1 MTATAKKTLSVL
13 MAFVLVLGL
22 MPLPGTVQRAAAT
35 EVVEKTEVDA
45 GGLTDKTE
53 SGQGDESTL
62 GDAPEQ
68 GRTPDQGQTAGKV
81 SQPGLQPTTEPN
93 PQPEKNSPEQTEP
106 TKVEQAT
113 ASAAKDTL
121 SKEGKGEGSVKK
133 ADEDKGPEMT
143 AMANPGDPV
152 VVDGVEYSYTDVGL
166 GGPDV
171 VAITRINASTNSE
184 VAIPSTLAIPV
195 DGGDT
200 TVTKT
205 VVALKGASSNTTVG
219 VGTLSSLSIPS
230 SVNQID
236 RLDGTVSQI
245 SFKAGSALDV
255 PAGAFEYVNGLTS
268 ITLPSGSIGAE
279 AFKGRTSL
287 ASVTWP
293 SGTTLGEGAFQGCS
307 SLSSI
312 TLPSNLTTIGADAFN
327 GTSLSSITI
336 PDNVTTIGER
346 AFANAP
352 LTSGLKLGSSVQT
365 IRADAF
371 KNAQFTSIAL
381 PASLSTYYT
390 NPTGPTSNTGTT
402 AFSGCNKLQTI
413 TWPESGNFTAVG
425 GFWDCPNLSSDTLSN
440 LPTWI
445 TAIGDFA
452 FSSSGSTSWTNI
464 AIPNRIT
471 TIGTSAFEGRHFQSV
486 TIPSSVTSIGEC
498 AFSGGGG
505 TMTSLTIAAEGGA
518 LRIEE
523 RAFNGSMSYTTG
535 VKSEGADEV
544 VLPARVSYIGQ
555 SAFASSQYTSYRI
568 MNKAIELQ
576 KSGST
581 VADPWD
587 KGLSGTVYYP
597 SNAAADSDIM
607 KIKAYYED
615 PSSSGSL
622 TFVPF
627 EVEPPIPTHS
637 IKGTVPAGASVMLS
651 VAGQSYE
658 PTLTTSGGDTTFTMP
673 DVEEGVVVYAIVS
686 MEGYLDYTVYPAMD
700 ARGKPTSTVMPQ
712 ADWTFSVS
720 TDDMTPLSTTGTL
733 HVQAKGDYAKDCR
746 MAVFTTDGKLVAQ
759 GKVVRAQ
766 LYTADA
772 LPADTYNVAAW
783 QANDYFTQVSS
794 LADFLKMG
802 LVQDTDYAWLKG
814 VQVQSGKS
822 TTKTLT
828 VPHLRTERIA
838 DMLSSG
844 SVSLPTGS
852 VSPGIDFSACIS
864 YEMAGS
870 NKASS
875 ITVSLP
881 EGIDVKQVYSATHA
895 YSTGEYS
902 FDAAT
907 RTLTVSTANADQA
920 SGRLWLRLQAAPA
933 SAPYTISAQ
942 VSNGVAS
949 VPIGSAR
956 IASPAIRLVVPE
968 GALPGNIFD
977 VAVFTAPETT
987 VTFSIDGQPTGV
999 TCQTNK
1005 AGRGTTTL
1013 TIPQDQITVN
1023 PNHTVTAAVQI
1034 AGQNYSTY
1042 ELVSYSYFSGVVSPN
1057 VYEFYFTH
1065 SGSTVYL
1072 AREGKNLSGGY
1083 YLVLA
1088 EPSHNQ
1094 YAFTP
1099 VWKFTAT
1106 LESAI
1111 PLANTASLYLGML
1124 DESTCYYDMQLT
1136 KTENAFGDVKRYT
1149 YSCSIR
1155 LGKPENGYV
1164 LGTSEIPYKF
1174 DIIPAIDGSVEQVV
1188 KSLEPTIFKD
1198 FGDQVAAKHAEMA
1211 VEKGKLVAGKPS
1223 DVFGEGAAASD
1234 TYESL
1239 TKDWA
1244 EWVRS
1249 ITDDALR
1256 DKLAKSMGV
1265 FGYAYKHEVYDPSGT
1280 WFKSLT
1286 EDEKSKVN
1294 EAEACYDQAF
1304 EQLAIVLGDKK
1315 PLPAYASYEEYLKDN
1330 YGYETGQQY
1339 DKEQLRAEGYT
1350 IIENTDTAKLK
1361 GEWASYNTDALTSY
1375 NIDALEAPSWM
1386 AVKIEDG
1393 AGSGGSGL
1401 TTQSGPP
1408 ECSGDQQTVTVKDS
1422 NGSSMSRTN
1431 DYLKGKILGAIGD
1444 TAGLTDMLTTVAGL
1458 VKDGKLATVGVSA
1471 GDIPAL
1477 APALKTG
1484 GQVCSYL
1491 GPIISGVQVYLSWD
1505 STKKSVSEYEERK
1518 GELERIDEQIKWYSE
1533 QRGDGKMTLCEEF
1546 LRAER
1551 DALSSLVAVL
1561 WFNDWLAKGDFAMTG
1576 FGASAGTVSAVLSF
1590 TPAAEVGVGVG
1601 LISGAACLSWSGVS
1615 TAGNLVL
1622 SPTLDSWTNTIEN
1635 IRRDRTRQCLDEE
1648 DERLKAFAK
1657 QHYFAFQKNTLIDPS
1672 GWVYAGVD
1680 DNRLQG
1686 VLATIYQKVGD
1697 AWVPWNADSYDQVN
1711 PQTTDTGGLFAWNVL
1726 SGVWKVLFQKEGYH
1740 DTWSDEMSVPPEWTK
1755 VAVNMLRDTAPAGQ
1769 SYKLADDYSYVDITF
1784 DQYMKA
1790 GTVPTVTVGGVAVD
1804 DASWVNVTAGTDE
1817 AGNETQLALV
1827 LRVPLTDLAEPGIAV
1842 DVVVSGAY
1850 GYTGKP
1856 MTAPYTATIVIP
1868 DGSTYY
1874 YVAPDDTASFVKG
1887 SGKTLSFTFKRSAY
1901 DERTFP
1907 YFQGIL
1913 VDGAPVGEE
1922 NYTAAAGS
1930 VIVTLKA
1937 DYLETLAEGDHV
1949 LTTQFYDGS
1958 ATADFKVVAAEGAA
1972 TKASA
1977 SKSVPATGD
1986 RVASTGMLLL
1996 VACIACCVM
2005 LFARNRVGTRK
2016 PSGRHVRR

>member
-1 MTATAKKTLSVL
+1 MAATAKKTLSVL
-13 MAFVLVLGL
+13 MVFVLVLGL

-45 GGLTDKTE
+45 GGLTDDAE
-53 SGQGDESTL
+53 GEQGGEPAPGGAAEQGST
-62 GDAPEQ
+62 PEQ
-68 GRTPDQGQTAGKV
+68 GQAAGEV
-81 SQPGLQPTTEPN
+81 SQPGLQPTTEPK
-93 PQPEKNSPEQTEP
+93 PQPEKNSPEQPEP
-106 TKVEQAT
+106 TEKVEQVA
-113 ASAAKDTL
+113 ASTAKDTP
-121 SKEGKGEGSVKK
+121 SKEGKGEGSV
-133 ADEDKGPEMT
+133 EDANAGKEPELK

-152 VVDGVEYSYTDVGL
+152 EVGGVSYSYTDYDL
-166 GGPDV
+166 GGADV
-171 VAITRINASTNSE
+171 VAITSISATNGAN
-184 VAIPSTLAIPV
+184 VTIPSALAIPV

-219 VGTLSSLSIPS
+219 VGTLSSLTIPA
-230 SVNQID
+230 SVKQID
-236 RLDGTVSQI
+236 KLDGTVSTI
-245 SFKAGSALDV
+245 SFEAGSALDV
-255 PAGAFEYVNGLTS
+255 PAGAFEYVDGLTS

-279 AFKGRTSL
+279 AFKDRTSL

-293 SGTTLGEGAFQGCS
+293 GGTTLGEGAFQGCS
-307 SLSSI
+307 SLTSI

-352 LTSGLKLGSSVQT
+352 LTSGLTLGSSVQT

-381 PASLSTYYT
+381 PASLYSYYT
-390 NPTGPTSNTGTT
+390 NPTGNDTSTGKT
-402 AFSGCNKLQTI
+402 AFSGCSALQTI
-413 TWPESGNFTAVG
+413 TWPETGSFTAVG
-425 GFWDCPNLSSDTLSN
+425 GFWGCPSLSSNTLQN

-445 TAIGDFA
+445 TAIDNYA
-452 FSSSGSTSWTNI
+452 FSNSGNSSWANI
-464 AIPNRIT
+464 TIPNRIT
-471 TIGTSAFEGRHFQSV
+471 TIGESAFEGRRFQSV
-486 TIPSSVTSIGEC
+486 TIPSSVTTIGRY
-498 AFSGGGG
+498 AFSGADGN
-505 TMTSLTIAAEGGA
+505 MTSLTIAEEGA
-518 LRIEE
+518 SLRIEE
-523 RAFNGSMSYTTG
+523 NAFSSSMSYTAG
-535 VKSEGADEV
+535 VKSEGANEV

-555 SAFASSQYTSYRI
+555 SAFTSSQYTNYRI

-581 VADPWD
+581 VADPWTG
-587 KGLSGTVYYP
+587 GLSGTVYYP
-597 SNAAADSDIM
+597 SDAAADSDIM
-607 KIKAYYED
+607 KIKARYEQE
-615 PSSSGSL
+615 SLGSGF

-627 EVEPPIPTHS
+627 EVEPPAPTYS
-637 IKGTVPAGASVMLS
+637 ITGTVPAGASVVLS
-651 VAGQSYE
+651 VAGNTYE
-658 PTLTTSGGDTTFTMP
+658 PALTTSGGSATFTMP
-673 DVEEGVVVYAIVS
+673 GVEAGVVAYAVVS
-686 MEGYLDYTVYPAMD
+686 MEGYLDYTVYPSMNAQ
-700 ARGKPTSTVMPQ
+700 GKPVHTVMPQ
-712 ADWTFSVS
+712 DNWTFSVEAS
-720 TDDMTPLSTTGTL
+720 DMTPLSTTGTL
-733 HVQAKGDYAKDCR
+733 HVQALGDYAQDCR
-746 MAVFTTDGKLVAQ
+746 MAVFATDGTLVAQ
-759 GKVVRAQ
+759 GKVVRAR

-772 LPADTYNVAAW
+772 LPAGTYNVAAW

-802 LVQDTDYAWLKG
+802 LTQEVDYAWLKN

-822 TTKTLT
+822 KTETLT
-828 VPHLRTERIA
+828 VPRLRTERIT

-881 EGIDVKQVYSATHA
+881 EGIDVKQVYSTTHT

-902 FDAAT
+902 FNAAE
-907 RTLTVSTANADQA
+907 RTLTVSIANVDQT

-933 SAPYTISAQ
+933 SVPYTISAQ
-942 VSNGVAS
+942 VSDGIAS
-949 VPIGSAR
+949 VPVGSAR
-956 IASPAIRLVVPE
+956 VASPAIRLVVPD

-987 VTFSIDGQPTGV
+987 VTFSIDGKPTGV

-1005 AGRGTTTL
+1005 VGRGMATL
-1013 TIPQDQITVN
+1013 TIPQDQISVN
-1023 PNHTVTAAVQI
+1023 PNHTVTASVQI

-1042 ELVSYSYFSGVVSPN
+1042 ETVSYSYFSGVVSPN

-1149 YSCSIR
+1149 YSCSVR

-1244 EWVRS
+1244 EWVGGIS
-1249 ITDDALR
+1249 DTALR
-1256 DKLAKSMGV
+1256 DKLVKSMGV
-1265 FGYAYKHEVYDPSGT
+1265 FGYAYKHEVYDPDGT
-1280 WFKSLT
+1280 WYNTLDSGQQAA
-1286 EDEKSKVN
+1286 VN
-1294 EAEACYDQAF
+1294 QAESYYDQAF
-1304 EQLAIVLGDKK
+1304 GQLAIVLGDKK

-1361 GEWASYNTDALTSY
+1361 GEWASYGDGAP
-1375 NIDALEAPSWM
+1375 EAPSWM

-1408 ECSGDQQTVTVKDS
+1408 EGSGDQQTVTVKDS

-1551 DALSSLVAVL
+1551 DALDSLVAVL

-1601 LISGAACLSWSGVS
+1601 LVSGAACLSWSGVS

-1672 GWVYAGVD
+1672 GWVYAGVE

-1697 AWVPWNADSYDQVN
+1697 AWVPWAADSYDQVN

-1740 DTWSDEMSVPPEWTK
+1740 DTWSDEMGVPPEWTK

-1769 SYKLADDYSYVDITF
+1769 SYMLADDYSYVDITF

-1804 DASWVNVTAGTDE
+1804 DASWVNVAAGTDE

-1827 LRVPLTDLAEPGIAV
+1827 LRVPLTDLAEPEIAV

-1856 MTAPYTATIVIP
+1856 MAAPYTATIVIP

-1901 DERTFP
+1901 DGRTFP

-2016 PSGRHVRR
+2016 PGGKHSRS

>member
-81 SQPGLQPTTEPN
+81 SQPGLQPTAEPN

-236 RLDGTVSQI
+236 RLDGTVSTI

-279 AFKGRTSL
+279 TFKGRTSL

-307 SLSSI
+307 SLTSI

-352 LTSGLKLGSSVQT
+352 LTNGATLGSSVQT
-365 IRADAF
+365 IGADAF

-390 NPTGPTSNTGTT
+390 NPAGNGTSTGKT
-402 AFSGCNKLQTI
+402 AFSGCSALQTI
-413 TWPESGNFTAVG
+413 TWPETGSFTAVG
-425 GFWDCPNLSSDTLSN
+425 GFWGCPSLSSNTLQN

-445 TAIGDFA
+445 TAIDNYA
-452 FSSSGSTSWTNI
+452 FSNSGNSNWANI
-464 AIPNRIT
+464 TIPNRIT
-471 TIGTSAFEGRHFQSV
+471 TIGESAFEGRHFQSV
-486 TIPSSVTSIGEC
+486 TIPSSVTSIGRY
-498 AFSGGGG
+498 AFSGADGN
-505 TMTSLTIAAEGGA
+505 MTSLTIAGEGA
-518 LRIEE
+518 SLRIEE
-523 RAFNGSMSYTTG
+523 GAFNSSMSYKTTG
-535 VKSEGADEV
+535 VKSEGAAEV

-555 SAFASSQYTSYRI
+555 SAFTSSQYTSYRI

-581 VADPWD
+581 VADPWSG
-587 KGLSGTVYYP
+587 GLSGTVYYP
-597 SNAAADSDIM
+597 SDAATDSDIM
-607 KIKAYYED
+607 KIKAYYEQEY
-615 PSSSGSL
+615 PSNGF

-627 EVEPPIPTHS
+627 EVEPPTPTHS
-637 IKGTVPAGASVMLS
+637 ITGTVPAGASVVLS
-651 VAGQSYE
+651 VAGTVYE
-658 PTLTTSGGDTTFTMP
+658 PKLTTSGDTATFTMP
-673 DVEEGVVVYAIVS
+673 GVEGGVVVYAVVS
-686 MEGYLDYTVYPAMD
+686 MEGYLDYTVYPSMD
-700 ARGKPTSTVMPQ
+700 SQGKPVHTVMPQ
-712 ADWTFSVS
+712 ADWTFSVAEG
-720 TDDMTPLSTTGTL
+720 DMLPLSTTGTL
-733 HVQAKGDYAKDCR
+733 FVQALGDYAQDCR

-759 GKVVRAQ
+759 GKVTRAR
-766 LYTADA
+766 LFTADA

-802 LVQDTDYAWLKG
+802 LVQDTDYAWLTG

-949 VPIGSAR
+949 VPIGSTR

-1223 DVFGEGAAASD
+1223 DIFERGVAEDD

-1239 TKDWA
+1239 SREWA
-1244 EWVRS
+1244 EWVGGIS
-1249 ITDDALR
+1249 DTALR
-1256 DKLAKSMGV
+1256 DKIATSMGV
-1265 FGYAYKHEVYDPSGT
+1265 FGYAYKHKVYDPDGT
-1280 WFKSLT
+1280 YYNNLT
-1286 EDEKSKVN
+1286 
-1294 EAEACYDQAF
+1294 AEQKAAVDQAESYYDQAF
-1304 EQLAIVLGDKK
+1304 EQLAVVLGDKK

-1350 IIENTDTAKLK
+1350 IIENTNTAKLK
-1361 GEWASYNTDALTSY
+1361 GEWASYGNGAP
-1375 NIDALEAPSWM
+1375 EAPSWM
-1386 AVKIEDG
+1386 AVKIEGG
-1393 AGSGGSGL
+1393 ADSSGGSGL

-1408 ECSGDQQTVTVKDS
+1408 EGSGDQQTVTVKDS

-1533 QRGDGKMTLCEEF
+1533 QRGNGKMTLCEEF

-1601 LISGAACLSWSGVS
+1601 LVSGAACLSWSGVS

-1635 IRRDRTRQCLDEE
+1635 MRRDRTRQCLDEE

-1697 AWVPWNADSYDQVN
+1697 VWVPWNADSYDQVN
-1711 PQTTDTGGLFAWNVL
+1711 PQTTDSGGLFAWNVL
-1726 SGVWKVLFQKEGYH
+1726 SGVWKVLFQKEGYQ
-1740 DTWSDEMSVPPEWTK
+1740 DTWSGEMGVPPEWTK
-1755 VAVNMLRDTAPAGQ
+1755 VAVNMLRDTAPAGL
-1769 SYKLADDYSYVDITF
+1769 SHKLADDNSYVDITF

-1804 DASWVNVTAGTDE
+1804 GATWVNVAAGTDE

-1827 LRVPLTDLAEPGIAV
+1827 LRAPLTGLAEPGIAV
-1842 DVVVSGAY
+1842 DVMVSGAY
-1850 GYTGKP
+1850 SYTGKP

-2016 PSGRHVRR
+2016 PIDKHSRS

>member
-1 MTATAKKTLSVL
+1 MTATVKKTLSVL
-13 MAFVLVLGL
+13 MAFVLVFGL
-22 MPLPGTVQRAAAT
+22 MPLPGTVQRAAAK
-35 EVVEKTEVDA
+35 EVVEKTEQDA
-45 GGLTDKTE
+45 GDLTDDAE
-53 SGQGDESTL
+53 SGQGGESTP
-62 GDAPEQ
+62 GGAPEQ
-68 GRTPDQGQTAGKV
+68 GSTPEQGQAADEV
-81 SQPGLQPTTEPN
+81 SQPGLQPTAEPN

-133 ADEDKGPEMT
+133 EDEGKGSEMT

-245 SFKAGSALDV
+245 SFEAGSALNV

-279 AFKGRTSL
+279 AFKDRTSL

-293 SGTTLGEGAFQGCS
+293 GGTTLGEGAFQGCS
-307 SLSSI
+307 SLTSI

-352 LTSGLKLGSSVQT
+352 LTSGLTLGSSVQT
-365 IRADAF
+365 IGADAF

-390 NPTGPTSNTGTT
+390 NPTGTTSNTGTT
-402 AFSGCNKLQTI
+402 AFSGCSALQTI

-425 GFWDCPNLSSDTLSN
+425 GFWGCPNLSSDTLNN
-440 LPTWI
+440 LPAWI
-445 TAIGDFA
+445 TAIDDFA
-452 FSSSGSTSWTNI
+452 FSSSDNNNWSSIT
-464 AIPNRIT
+464 IPNRIT
-471 TIGTSAFEGRHFQSV
+471 TIGESAFEGRHFQSV
-486 TIPSSVTSIGEC
+486 TIPSSVTSIGEY
-498 AFSGGGG
+498 AFGGADGN
-505 TMTSLTIAAEGGA
+505 MTSLTIAAEGGA

-576 KSGST
+576 KNGSS

-587 KGLSGTVYYP
+587 GGLSGTVYYP
-597 SNAAADSDIM
+597 SDVAADSDIM

-658 PTLTTSGGDTTFTMP
+658 PTLTTSGDTTTFTMP

-700 ARGKPTSTVMPQ
+700 AQGKPTSTVMPQ

-733 HVQAKGDYAKDCR
+733 HVQAEGDYAKDCR

-772 LPADTYNVAAW
+772 LRAGTYNVAAW

-802 LVQDTDYAWLKG
+802 LVQDTDYAWLTG

-864 YEMAGS
+864 YEMVGS

-1042 ELVSYSYFSGVVSPN
+1042 DLVSYSYFSGVVSPN

-1099 VWKFTAT
+1099 VWRFTAT

-1223 DVFGEGAAASD
+1223 DIFEGGVAEGD

-1239 TKDWA
+1239 SR
-1244 EWVRS
+1244 EWVEWVGGIS
-1249 ITDDALR
+1249 DTALR
-1256 DKLAKSMGV
+1256 DKIAKSMGV
-1265 FGYAYKHEVYDPSGT
+1265 FGYAYKHEVYDPDGT
-1280 WFKSLT
+1280 YYNNLT
-1286 EDEKSKVN
+1286 
-1294 EAEACYDQAF
+1294 AEQKAAVDQAESYYDQAF
-1304 EQLAIVLGDKK
+1304 EQLAVVLGDKK

-1350 IIENTDTAKLK
+1350 IIENTNTAKLK
-1361 GEWASYNTDALTSY
+1361 GEWASYGNGAP
-1375 NIDALEAPSWM
+1375 EAPSWM
-1386 AVKIEDG
+1386 AVKIEGD
-1393 AGSGGSGL
+1393 ADSSGGSGL

-1408 ECSGDQQTVTVKDS
+1408 EGSGDQQTVTVKDS

-1601 LISGAACLSWSGVS
+1601 LVSGAACLSWSGVS

-1711 PQTTDTGGLFAWNVL
+1711 PQTTDSGGLFAWNVL
-1726 SGVWKVLFQKEGYH
+1726 SGVWKVLFQKEGYQ
-1740 DTWSDEMSVPPEWTK
+1740 DTWSGEMGVPPEWTK
-1755 VAVNMLRDTAPAGQ
+1755 VAVNMLRDTAPAGL
-1769 SYKLADDYSYVDITF
+1769 SHKLADDNSYVDITF

-1856 MTAPYTATIVIP
+1856 MAAPYTATIVIP

-1887 SGKTLSFTFKRSAY
+1887 SGKTLSFAFKRSAY
-1901 DERTFP
+1901 DGRTFP

-1949 LTTQFYDGS
+1949 LTAQFYDGS

-2016 PSGRHVRR
+2016 PGGRHIRR